1 MSYVNIY
8 IVVEMKL
15 SEKKVS
21 QLSVQIHTC
30 ALTEKAPV

>member
-1 MSYVNIY
+1 MSYVHVYKI
-8 IVVEMKL
+8 VEMKL
-15 SEKKVS
+15 SEKKIS